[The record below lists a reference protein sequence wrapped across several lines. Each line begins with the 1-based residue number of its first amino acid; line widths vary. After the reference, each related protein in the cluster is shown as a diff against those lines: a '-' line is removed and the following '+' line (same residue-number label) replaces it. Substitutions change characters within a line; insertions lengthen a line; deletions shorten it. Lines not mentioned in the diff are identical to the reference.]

1 MWLERH
7 WRMGKKKKIKPF
19 LNKDKGK
26 AFPQKVGHSFFNANS
41 ELQKVAFS
49 YNINFTL
56 HILEQDI
63 WLKHPKGKKFLIA
76 PSSQTVKGMKS
87 TWLSTIFSLGGN
99 THETSWGLNVE
110 AI

>member
-1 MWLERH
+1 
-7 WRMGKKKKIKPF
+7 MGSPLCDWKDTGEWGKKKIKPF

-49 YNINFTL
+49 CNINFTL

-63 WLKHPKGKKFLIA
+63 
-76 PSSQTVKGMKS
+76 
-87 TWLSTIFSLGGN
+87 
-99 THETSWGLNVE
+99 
-110 AI
+110 